1 MQPIRTESSDECL
14 QMSESTQQLLEV
26 QNLKTHFF
34 TDDGVVKAVNGVDLS
49 IRRGESLGVV
59 GESGCGK
66 SVTAQSIMQIV
77 PSPPGKIV
85 DGKIL
90 FHTEKGVVDVASLK
104 SNGREM
110 RSIRGKEVSMIFQE
124 PMNSLSPVHT
134 IGSQIAEGI
143 RLHQRISKNEAR
155 ERTVEM
161 LDKVRISRPAEVFD
175 EYTYQL
181 SGGMRQRAMIAL
193 SLACGPALLIADE
206 PTTALDVTVQAQ
218 ILRLIRDLQQD
229 FGMGLM
235 LITHDLGVIAQTVDL
250 VAVVYLGKVVE
261 YGTLTDVF
269 LDPKHPYTK
278 ALFASI
284 PRIEE
289 EHSLK
294 PISGSVPDPYQKI
307 PGCPFAGRCD
317 HVHDPCNKNIP
328 ALVQQDG
335 KHSVRCFLYHTET
348 ESGDE

>member
-1 MQPIRTESSDECL
+1 MAETRQP
-14 QMSESTQQLLEV
+14 LLDV
-26 QNLKTHFF
+26 RNLKTHFF
-34 TDDGVVKAVNGVDLS
+34 TDDGVVKAVDGVDLS
-49 IRRGESLGVV
+49 IQKGESLGVV

-77 PSPPGKIV
+77 PSPPGRIV
-85 DGKIL
+85 EGKIL
-90 FHTEKGVVDVASLK
+90 FHTGKGAVDVTSLK
-104 SNGREM
+104 PNGKEM

-143 RLHQRISKNEAR
+143 RIHQKISRADAR
-155 ERTVEM
+155 QRTIEM
-161 LDKVRISRPAEVFD
+161 LEKVRIPRPAEVFD

-261 YGTLTDVF
+261 YGTLKEVF
-269 LDPKHPYTK
+269 LEPQHPYTK

-294 PISGSVPDPYQKI
+294 PISGSVPDPYSKI
-307 PGCPFAGRCD
+307 PGCPFAGRCV
-317 HVHDPCNKNIP
+317 HVHDRCKSEVP
-328 ALVQQDG
+328 ALVPGDG
-335 KHSVRCFLYHTET
+335 EHSVRCFLHHTQAENNSDV
-348 ESGDE
+348 EAVNSE